1 MRMLANLNKSLNMP
15 QNVIEVF
22 EFPAT
27 SNHSSF
33 CLIYVTLLRAC
44 CIPRIGLSLNSL
56 HLLVVFL
63 LQLFLLD
70 STQRSD

>member
-33 CLIYVTLLRAC
+33 CLIYVTLLRAYWYMADMDAC
-44 CIPRIGLSLNSL
+44 Y
-56 HLLVVFL
+56 FE
-63 LQLFLLD
+63 
-70 STQRSD
+70 

>member
-1 MRMLANLNKSLNMP
+1 MP

-33 CLIYVTLLRAC
+33 CLIYVTLLRAYWYMLMWMLV
-44 CIPRIGLSLNSL
+44 ILNKLLNMPQNVIKVLS
-56 HLLVVFL
+56 FL
-63 LQLFLLD
+63 PQVITVP
-70 STQRSD
+70 SA